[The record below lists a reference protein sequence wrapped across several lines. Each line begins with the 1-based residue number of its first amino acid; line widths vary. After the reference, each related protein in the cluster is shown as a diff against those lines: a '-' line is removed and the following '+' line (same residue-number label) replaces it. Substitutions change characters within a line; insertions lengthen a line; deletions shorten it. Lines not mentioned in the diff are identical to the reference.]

1 MKFFPLIYLCII
13 YGLGT
18 IALEDLKDTIFLSF
32 TIVFLFD
39 LTGIIFLPFTVIFIF
54 LIISLDGLLFYV
66 EYIALFLVIL
76 ILLRLRMSESWEFK
90 LTYFLIGGLFVE
102 FYKIFMLSF
111 SRYYFLFVD
120 LELVDFKHL

>member
-76 ILLRLRMSESWEFK
+76 ILLRLRMSES
-90 LTYFLIGGLFVE
+90 
-102 FYKIFMLSF
+102 
-111 SRYYFLFVD
+111 
-120 LELVDFKHL
+120 